1 MEYEGGRTES
11 EIVNWMRKKTGPASR
26 EQKTSAEIEDL
37 KNKHDVVV
45 VFFGEASHPSFS
57 AFESTAKGY
66 DDLSFAHCGSE
77 ECASHFSAPRSSI
90 VLFKKYD
97 EGRNDLP
104 EGFSSES
111 LKTFIDAHSS
121 PTVMKF
127 DEKSAQHIF
136 GKSQPALFLY
146 RDKNS
151 EHTSKLD
158 QIFTNVAKK
167 LKGRI
172 QSVITDI
179 KEGLE
184 SRLAEYIGVTSNDL
198 PSVRIADTRSDLT
211 KFNMQGDITEES
223 ILKFVDDW
231 ESGKLGAHY
240 KSDPIPETQEG
251 DVVVIVG
258 KNFKDI
264 VLDES
269 KDVLVEFYAPWC
281 GHCKKLIPIYDELA
295 KNLRHN
301 KNLVI
306 AKCDSTANEVDGVHI
321 KGFPTIKFW
330 AGGKKNPI
338 DFDGDRTVEGFTKW
352 LLTHVTTPITETE
365 GAKPDL

>member
-1 MEYEGGRTES
+1 
-11 EIVNWMRKKTGPASR
+11 
-26 EQKTSAEIEDL
+26 
-37 KNKHDVVV
+37 
-45 VFFGEASHPSFS
+45 
-57 AFESTAKGY
+57 
-66 DDLSFAHCGSE
+66 
-77 ECASHFSAPRSSI
+77 
-90 VLFKKYD
+90 
-97 EGRNDLP
+97 
-104 EGFSSES
+104 
-111 LKTFIDAHSS
+111 
-121 PTVMKF
+121 MKF

-184 SRLAEYIGVTSNDL
+184 SRLAEYIGVTSKDL
-198 PSVRIADTRSDLT
+198 PSIRIADTRSDLA
-211 KFNMQGDITEES
+211 KFNMEGEITEES
-223 ILKFVDDW
+223 ILNFVQDW

-251 DVVVIVG
+251 DVVVVVG
-258 KNFKDI
+258 KSFKDI
-264 VLDES
+264 VLDET

-281 GHCKKLIPIYDELA
+281 GHCKKLVPIYDELA
-295 KNLRHN
+295 KNLKHN

-306 AKCDSTANEVDGVHI
+306 AKVDSTANEVESVHI
-321 KGFPTIKFW
+321 KGFPTIKFFK
-330 AGGKKNPI
+330 GGKDKTPI

-352 LLTHVTTPITETE
+352 LETHVHTPLE
-365 GAKPDL
+365 GPKTDL